1 GFRLCTLISAISRYN
16 LTSIGI
22 KFADESTFGSGTFFS
37 FVVVRF
43 RVINIGNTR
52 SFIELFYD
60 SYKKHLLSGY
70 EFVITHNTMKCK
82 KKWQKTA
89 IFQGFL
95 SVFINEMWLRDR
107 TSGWG
112 LNSNKRTKIRY
123 TRDDYRTT

>member
-1 GFRLCTLISAISRYN
+1 MKSF
-16 LTSIGI
+16 
-22 KFADESTFGSGTFFS
+22 GTFFS

-70 EFVITHNTMKCK
+70 EFAITHNTMKCK

-95 SVFINEMWLRDR
+95 GVFINEMWLRDR